1 MNHSPA
7 LSAPLRT
14 YRRALVEKTFNEVR
28 DLGAYTHGGDIKSVQ
43 LLLDLAETLAFRH
56 AEAMPGHKN
65 AVAFDLLQIIQDI
78 QSDYLKPALKEAD
91 EHFDELERQMGEVG

>member
-7 LSAPLRT
+7 LSAPLRA

-43 LLLDLAETLAFRH
+43 LLLDLTEALAFRH

-65 AVAFDLLQIIQDI
+65 GNAFELLKLIQEI
-78 QSDYLKPALKEAD
+78 QRDYLKPTLEEAD
-91 EHFDELERQMGEVG
+91 EHYDELERVAG